1 MPALPH
7 DVDRMAKYHQSD
19 GWDGDTNAPSHNF
32 IYDFDVFRYWV
43 REDWREVL
51 AHGDDG
57 RPSSGSVDALAD
69 AFSSGAEVKVGIRDL
84 CRDLAEDPDDSLRHE
99 VFIQLNSCYYYTD
112 RKLFIGATHPIVRV
126 RPAVPMAYRS
136 RGWDFGW
143 VVACTDGHAALR
155 LADPYTLRFRDT
167 EGRHAVRWFVR

>member
-1 MPALPH
+1 
-7 DVDRMAKYHQSD
+7 
-19 GWDGDTNAPSHNF
+19 
-32 IYDFDVFRYWV
+32 
-43 REDWREVL
+43 
-51 AHGDDG
+51 
-57 RPSSGSVDALAD
+57 VDALAD

-143 VVACTDGHAALR
+143 VVARTDGHAALR
-155 LADPYTLRFRDT
+155 LVDPYTLRFRDT